1 LDAGATLAFGS
12 DWTVAPLD
20 VRLGLYAA
28 VTRQTTDGANP
39 DGWVPEEKITLEKAL
54 TAYTSGSAWAGFMEE
69 KVGTLEEGK
78 YADLVVL
85 SQDLFQVDP
94 VDIPEVG
101 VEMTVVE
108 GEIVFRKEG

>member
-1 LDAGATLAFGS
+1 
-12 DWTVAPLD
+12 
-20 VRLGLYAA
+20 
-28 VTRQTTDGANP
+28 
-39 DGWVPEEKITLEKAL
+39 
-54 TAYTSGSAWAGFMEE
+54 MEE

-78 YADLVVL
+78 YAELVVL

-101 VEMTVVE
+101 LEMTVVE